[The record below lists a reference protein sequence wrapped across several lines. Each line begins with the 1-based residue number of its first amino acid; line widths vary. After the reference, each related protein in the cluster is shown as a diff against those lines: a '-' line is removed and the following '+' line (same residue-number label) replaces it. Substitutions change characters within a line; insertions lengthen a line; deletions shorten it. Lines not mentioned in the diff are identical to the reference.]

1 MSPEQCDGAHL
12 TPAADVYSL
21 GIILYEMLT
30 GSTPFTGASPLAV
43 ALQHSSKPP
52 RRPTELVAN
61 IPLELER
68 VVLHALEKNPLNRP
82 PDAAAFRN
90 ELLTAAKL
98 AGITRPH
105 DYLLAGEF
113 ENGNRAGEPTGRFVL
128 GETSGGQGNGKTNDT
143 TKLPDA
149 TGKQRPQTG
158 NVAHAAATDAFALS
172 AATAHRTVPPV
183 TRVRILLQD
192 KGTLFDRLRRPPV
205 LLASAVVFLGM
216 VVGLTMFVR
225 TRNNATVPVENA
237 ILAATPTPTPEPS
250 PEATPTPSPEG
261 NTNRRAQPVVRK
273 ARASRA
279 ANPPKEKKGSK
290 VGSAFKKLKKVL
302 NPF

>member
-1 MSPEQCDGAHL
+1 
-12 TPAADVYSL
+12 VYSL

-82 PDAAAFRN
+82 PNAAAFRN

-98 AGITRPH
+98 AGITRQH
-105 DYLLAGEF
+105 DYLLGGEF

-149 TGKQRPQTG
+149 TRRQASQTG

-172 AATAHRTVPPV
+172 AAPAAHQTVPPV

-205 LLASAVVFLGM
+205 LLASAVVFLGI
-216 VVGLTMFVR
+216 VVGLTAFVR
-225 TRNNATVPVENA
+225 TRDNAAVPVENA
-237 ILAATPTPTPEPS
+237 ILAATPTPTPAPT
-250 PEATPTPSPEG
+250 PEATPTPTPEG
-261 NTNRRAQPVVRK
+261 NTNRRAQPVVRRE
-273 ARASRA
+273 RANRA
-279 ANPPKEKKGSK
+279 VSPTKEKKGSK